1 MNYDLC
7 WLKKTYTEATQI
19 TVSSCVPQIHI
30 SELKRFFENA
40 EISVVESDTLFV
52 VVGQF
57 SAVPV
62 CKNVTSD
69 DGYEISCS
77 DGGAV
82 ITAMT
87 PGGLLYGMYELI
99 MMLGSRCES
108 KLVNPISKIRMI
120 NHWDN
125 FAGDIE
131 RGYAGRSI
139 FYEDN
144 SFLDDYDRI
153 DMYARLLASV
163 GINAVSINNVNVHSK
178 ETRFITREYLSKVK
192 ALADI
197 FERYYIRLYLSVN
210 FAAPMELS
218 DIDCADPLDER
229 VIQWW
234 KNTADEIY
242 SVIPEFGGFVV
253 KADSENRP
261 GPFTYGRTHA
271 DGANMLGA
279 ALKPYGGKLI
289 WRCFVYNCH
298 QDWRDTVTD
307 RAKAAYDTYRPL
319 DGQFADNV
327 YLQVKNGPMD
337 FQVREPVSPLLGDME
352 KTNLLLEFQITQE
365 YTGQQKDI
373 CYLAPMWKEIL
384 QFNTYADNPYVKNR
398 ICGIA
403 GVSNIGNDY
412 NWCGNKL
419 AQANLFAYGRLGIN
433 PDEDIGDMTT
443 MWVQLTFN
451 NEKNVVDVISDILL
465 KSWQVYE
472 NYNAPLG
479 LGWLVSPNHHYG
491 PSPDGYE
498 YQQWGTYHRA
508 NLHAVGVD
516 RTSKGTGY
524 TMQYHKENQ
533 QMYEKRET
541 CPEELLLFFHRVEYT
556 YRLKSGK
563 TLIQH
568 IYDSHFDGAE
578 QVAEFIENWKSLEGK
593 IDNTDY
599 QNVYSRLIMQ
609 LQNAEEWRDVINSY
623 FYRKC
628 GIPDEKGRKIYE

>member
-7 WLKKTYTEATQI
+7 WLKKTYPEATQI
-19 TVSSCVPQIHI
+19 TVSSCVPEIHI

-69 DGYEISCS
+69 DGYEISCT

-82 ITAMT
+82 ITATT
-87 PGGLLYGMYELI
+87 PGGLLYGIYELI
-99 MMLGSRCES
+99 MMMGSRCKS

-178 ETRFITREYLSKVK
+178 ETRFITKEYLSKVK

-365 YTGQQKDI
+365 YTGQQKDT

-384 QFNTYADNPYVKNR
+384 QFNTYADKPYVKNR

-419 AQANLFAYGRLGIN
+419 AQANLFAYGRLGMN
-433 PDEDIGDMTT
+433 PDEDTGDMTT

-568 IYDSHFDGAE
+568 IYDSHFEGAE
-578 QVAEFIENWKSLEGK
+578 QVAEFIKNWKSLEGK